1 MEVNK
6 QRLKNIII
14 DFKDVINKKN
24 WDVLFSAGQL
34 SVLDKVELAKLLI
47 AHEPDIFKS
56 ISTATQMDVQ
66 NILEGLSHITGVD
79 DNTSQVKADYVGRL
93 FDGDVPS
100 ELLIK
105 NTLNI
110 AKYLGYDTY
119 TIESGYWG
127 DWDGIVVYP
136 DYDLEDVFEYFMDD
150 EMPREIDEAYELW
163 VNNADVEPQKGW
175 F

>member
-6 QRLKNIII
+6 QRLKDIII

-24 WDVLFSAGQL
+24 WDVLFSDGQL
-34 SVLDKVELAKLLI
+34 SCLDKVELAKLLI
-47 AHEPDIFKS
+47 IHEPSIFKS
-56 ISTATQMDVQ
+56 ISTASQTDVQ

-93 FDGDVPS
+93 FDGDPPS
-100 ELLIK
+100 EQLIK

-110 AKYLGYDTY
+110 ARYFGYDTY
-119 TIESGYWG
+119 TTNSGYWG
-127 DWDGIVVYP
+127 DWDGIIVHP
-136 DYDLEDVFEYFMDD
+136 DCDIEDFYLATDWDD
-150 EMPREIDEAYELW
+150 EDPPTFDEW
-163 VNNADVEPQKGW
+163 VATDNVEYQKGW